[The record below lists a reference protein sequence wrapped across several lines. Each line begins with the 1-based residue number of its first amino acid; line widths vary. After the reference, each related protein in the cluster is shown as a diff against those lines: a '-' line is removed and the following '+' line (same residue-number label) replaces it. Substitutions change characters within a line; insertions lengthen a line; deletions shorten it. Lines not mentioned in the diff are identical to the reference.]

1 LAAIWL
7 FTIGAAAAEIAGNQF
22 MKHFGTIIIGDEIL
36 SGKRQDGHFRRT
48 IETLA
53 TRGLE
58 LKWSRT
64 IGDDPALIIDT
75 LRQTYATGDIVFS
88 FGGIGAT
95 PDDHTRLCAAKAAD
109 VPLIRHP
116 EAVAEIEARF
126 GAEAY
131 PRRILMADLPQGS
144 RIIPNPFNRV
154 PGFTLN
160 HHHFVPG
167 FPQMAWPMMEWV
179 LDTLYPKMRNLTP
192 DTEAIITVH
201 NTLESVLLDLMNE
214 FVQRYPRVRFS
225 SLPHIGEGDER
236 QLELGVKGA
245 KSEVDVA
252 MAWLKNGVE
261 KLELK
266 WIDKMN

>member
-1 LAAIWL
+1 MIN
-7 FTIGAAAAEIAGNQF
+7 IGA
-22 MKHFGTIIIGDEIL
+22 IIIGDEIL
-36 SGKRQDGHFRRT
+36 SGKRQDGHFKHT

-53 TRGLE
+53 QRGLE
-58 LKWSRT
+58 LKWCRI

-75 LRQTYATGDIVFS
+75 LRQTYTSGDIVFS

-131 PRRILMADLPQGS
+131 PRRVLMADLPQGS
-144 RIIPNPFNRV
+144 KIIPNPFNRV
-154 PGFTLN
+154 PGFSFRQ
-160 HHHFVPG
+160 HHFVPG

-179 LDTLYPKMRNLTP
+179 LDTLYPEMRNLTP
-192 DTEAIITVH
+192 DVEEIITIH

-214 FVQRYPRVRFS
+214 FVQKYPEVRFS
-225 SLPHIGEGDER
+225 SLPHIGEGEER
-236 QLELGVKGA
+236 RLELGVKGV
-245 KSEVDVA
+245 KPKVEEA
-252 MAWLKNGVE
+252 MSWLKQGFERLNLSWTDA
-261 KLELK
+261 KHR
-266 WIDKMN
+266 